1 MQLTGGQII
10 AEYLVAEGVPYVA
23 GIPGHGC
30 LGLVDAFLDRRERIG
45 LIQPRCENG
54 AVYLADGYF
63 RASGRPLGV
72 FTSIGPGAINTAI
85 GVATAYVDS
94 TAMLVLTGDTH
105 THMMGKGV
113 LQEIERRQD
122 SAFTNILAPIT
133 KRHWRATH
141 PDQLPN
147 ILWRAFNEMLTGRK
161 GPVLISLPMDV
172 QAAAADVALPVPAE
186 HRGVDRATGDVGA
199 VARAATLL
207 VQAKRPVILAGGGIN
222 SSQAWEELIA
232 VAEFLGAAVVTTFQ
246 GKGCFPEDHELA
258 GWLTGAKGTSCG
270 IHLATHADVMLAVG
284 CRFADETTSSYRPGA
299 ALRIPPTQLI
309 HLDIDSGEI
318 GKNYPVTVGIVGDAK
333 ATLAELLRCL
343 KAEHKARDYRSGEYF
358 AEIRR
363 VRQEWLSRI
372 AQWADDSKDPMM
384 ITSLLREIR
393 RFLDRDAIVVSSSGN
408 TQAQILQEFP
418 FYLPRTNITTGGFST
433 MGWSFPAAMG
443 AKLACPKRQVV
454 AIMGD
459 GDYMM
464 TMAELATAV
473 QHGIATVTVI
483 ANNVGWHSI
492 KDLQVAVLGAE
503 RAHHV
508 EFLDKTGQAYTPNF
522 AEAAKAFGAHGERI
536 TRSSQVR
543 PALERAFAAGKPA
556 VIEAM
561 CQREHPYTGSPAVGW
576 WDVPIPAYLTDRRAR
591 YERERAEE
599 RI

>member
-1 MQLTGGQII
+1 MRLTGGQII
-10 AEYLVAEGVPYVA
+10 VEYLIAEGVPYAV

-30 LGLVDAFLDRRERIG
+30 LGLVDAFLDKRDRITM
-45 LIQPRCENG
+45 LQPRCENG
-54 AVYLADGYF
+54 AVYLADGYY
-63 RASGRPLGV
+63 RASGRPLAV

-122 SAFTNILAPIT
+122 SAFTHVLSPIT
-133 KRHWRATH
+133 KRHWRATQ

-147 ILWRAFNEMLTGRK
+147 ILWRAFNEMMTGRR
-161 GPVLISLPMDV
+161 GPVLISLPMNV
-172 QAAAADVALPVPAE
+172 QADSADVEIPVPAE
-186 HRGVDRATGDVGA
+186 RRGTDRTVGDPGA
-199 VARAATLL
+199 IVRAAAMLA
-207 VQAKRPVILAGGGIN
+207 QAKRPVILAGGGIN
-222 SSQAWEELIA
+222 SSQAWEELRA

-246 GKGCFPEDHELA
+246 GKGCFPEDHALS
-258 GWLTGAKGTSCG
+258 GWLTGAKGTHCG
-270 IHLATHADVMLAVG
+270 IRLATQSDVMLAVG
-284 CRFADETTSSYRPGA
+284 CRFADETASSYRPGA
-299 ALRIPPTQLI
+299 ALRIPPTKLI
-309 HLDIDSGEI
+309 HIDIDGGEI
-318 GKNYPVTVGIVGDAK
+318 GKNYPVAVGIVGDAR
-333 ATLAELLRCL
+333 ATLTELLKCL
-343 KAEHKARDYRSGEYF
+343 QAEHTPKDYRSTPYG
-358 AEIRR
+358 AEIQRE
-363 VRQEWLSRI
+363 RQAWFDHI
-372 AQWADDSKDPMM
+372 ARWADDAKEPMM
-384 ITSLLREIR
+384 ITCLLREIR

-433 MGWSFPAAMG
+433 MGWSMPAALG
-443 AKLACPKRQVV
+443 AKLACPNRQVV

-473 QHGIATVTVI
+473 QHHIPVVVVI

-492 KDLQVAVLGAE
+492 KDLQVAVLGQE
-503 RAHHV
+503 RALHV
-508 EFLDKTGQAYTPNF
+508 EFLDGAGRPCTPNF
-522 AEAAKAFGAHGERI
+522 AEVAKAFGAHGERI
-536 TRSSQVR
+536 THSAQVR

-556 VIEAM
+556 VVEAM
-561 CQREHPYTGSPAVGW
+561 CQRDHPYTGSPAVGW
-576 WDVPIPAYLTDRRAR
+576 WDVPIPTYLTERRAR